1 MPAFLRPRPL
11 AGRRAPE
18 RRRRLPRG
26 GRRWYFPAS
35 GERPGPQA
43 PFSLPPRQPPRSALP
58 QSPRRARA
66 APHPGTAAPKAGAAP
81 SQSNVRGGILGNNRV
96 RRVSESR
103 AIAGRKEEKTDPQA
117 SLQGPMRVRMRAV
130 YKKGRLYRVVFPFL
144 LACAQTLDI

>member
-81 SQSNVRGGILGNNRV
+81 SQSNEGSTEWCFPSCWHVL
-96 RRVSESR
+96 RRSTSKCQHLFR
-103 AIAGRKEEKTDPQA
+103 LPGRKLGQPPSQSSHFTDKELRTQK
-117 SLQGPMRVRMRAV
+117 S
-130 YKKGRLYRVVFPFL
+130 K
-144 LACAQTLDI
+144 